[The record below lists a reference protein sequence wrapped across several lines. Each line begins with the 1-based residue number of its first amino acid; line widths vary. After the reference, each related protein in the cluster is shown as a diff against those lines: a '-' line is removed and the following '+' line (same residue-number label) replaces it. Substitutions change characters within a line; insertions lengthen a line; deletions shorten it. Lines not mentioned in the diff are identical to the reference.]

1 LSRSGRRR
9 IANGAPDGNSA
20 PTGFS
25 LAAADIFLTV

>member
-9 IANGAPDGNSA
+9 TANDTPDGDSV